1 MRRQEMNDF
10 EIYKKM
16 DDDVQAIYRS
26 RLLTEILLSLNEG
39 SRKLSQLREI
49 TGSTSQAIIPKLRK
63 LEADHLIETKEH
75 EYFLTSAGKIVAS
88 GIADSF
94 VTFWTIN
101 KFKHFWLRHYL
112 EGIPSP
118 LLKEIGC
125 LYESEVLKN
134 RGTEILNVYNNQ
146 LKIIKEADHI
156 YGISSVVTE
165 GYADSISERVKE
177 GVPVELIVPLHV
189 AEELK
194 RSPYLEKIEAL
205 KNYENFKLMAMNED
219 IKVGLIVTDKRLSL
233 SLYKKEG
240 VEYDIS
246 TGLFNSDSKAV
257 EWGERL
263 FWYCKGKTDFTKMQI

>member
-1 MRRQEMNDF
+1 MRRQEMNGF

-39 SRKLSQLREI
+39 SKKLPQLREI
-49 TGSTSQAIIPKLRK
+49 TGSTSQALIPKLRK

-112 EGIPSP
+112 EEIPIP

-125 LYESEVLKN
+125 LYESEVLKD
-134 RGTEILNVYNNQ
+134 RGMKILNVYNNQ
-146 LKIIKEADHI
+146 LKMLKEADHI

-165 GYADSISERVKE
+165 VYADAISERVKE

-194 RSPYLEKIEAL
+194 RSPYLKKIEAL
-205 KNYENFKLMAMNED
+205 KDYENFKLMVMDED

-233 SLYKKEG
+233 NLYKKEG
-240 VEYDIS
+240 IEYDIS
-246 TGLFNSDSKAV
+246 TGLFSFDSKAI
-257 EWGERL
+257 EWGEML
-263 FWYCKGKTDFTKMQI
+263 FWYCKGKADFTKFQ

>member
-1 MRRQEMNDF
+1 MRQQEMNHF

-39 SRKLSQLREI
+39 SKKLPQLREI
-49 TGSTSQAIIPKLRK
+49 TGSTSQALIPKLRK

-112 EGIPSP
+112 EEIPIP

-125 LYESEVLKN
+125 LYESEILKN
-134 RGTEILNVYNNQ
+134 RGMEILNIYNNQ
-146 LKIIKEADHI
+146 IKMIKEADHI
-156 YGISSVVTE
+156 YGISTVVTK
-165 GYADSISERVKE
+165 GDTDSISERLKE

-194 RSPYLEKIEAL
+194 RSPYLKKIEAL
-205 KNYENFKLMAMNED
+205 KDYENFKLMVMDED

-233 SLYKKEG
+233 NLYKKEG
-240 VEYDIS
+240 IEYDIS
-246 TGLFNSDSKAV
+246 TGLFSFDSKAI
-257 EWGERL
+257 EWGEML
-263 FWYCKGKTDFTKMQI
+263 FWYCKGKADFTKFQ

>member
-1 MRRQEMNDF
+1 MRQQEMNRF

-26 RLLTEILLSLNEG
+26 RPLTEILLSLNEG
-39 SRKLSQLREI
+39 SKKLSQLREI
-49 TGSTSQAIIPKLRK
+49 TESTSQAIIPKLRK
-63 LEADHLIETKEH
+63 LEADHLIETKGR

-125 LYESEVLKN
+125 LYESGVLKDK
-134 RGTEILNVYNNQ
+134 GMKILNVYNNQ
-146 LKIIKEADHI
+146 LKMIKEADHI

-177 GVPVELIVPLHV
+177 GVTVELIVPLHV

-205 KNYENFKLMAMNED
+205 KNYENFKLMVMDED
-219 IKVGLIVTDKRLSL
+219 IKVGLIVTDKRLSMN
-233 SLYKKEG
+233 LYKKEG

-246 TGLFNSDSKAV
+246 KGLFSSDSKAV

-263 FWYCKGKTDFTKMQI
+263 FWYCKGKTDFTKFQ

>member
-1 MRRQEMNDF
+1 MNNF

-16 DDDVQAIYRS
+16 GDDVQTIYRS

-49 TGSTSQAIIPKLRK
+49 TGSTSQALIPKLRK
-63 LEADHLIETKEH
+63 LEVDHLIETKGR

-101 KFKHFWLRHYL
+101 KFKHFWIRHYL

-125 LYESEVLKN
+125 LYESEVLKD
-134 RGTEILNVYNNQ
+134 RGMKILNVYNNQ
-146 LKIIKEADHI
+146 LKMLKEADHI

-165 GYADSISERVKE
+165 VYADAISERVKE

-194 RSPYLEKIEAL
+194 RSPYLKKIEAL
-205 KNYENFKLMAMNED
+205 KDYENFKLMVMDED

-233 SLYKKEG
+233 NLYKKEG
-240 VEYDIS
+240 IEYDIS
-246 TGLFNSDSKAV
+246 TGLFSFDSKAI
-257 EWGERL
+257 EWGEML
-263 FWYCKGKTDFTKMQI
+263 FWYCKGKADFTKFQ

>member
-1 MRRQEMNDF
+1 MPQKKRIYCQNNLARKSLSGNAATGNDHF

-39 SRKLSQLREI
+39 SKSFYNCVKLPEARLRL
-49 TGSTSQAIIPKLRK
+49 IPAQNSKQSSDRN
-63 LEADHLIETKEH
+63 KEH

-125 LYESEVLKN
+125 LYESEVLKD
-134 RGTEILNVYNNQ
+134 RGMKILNVYNNQ
-146 LKIIKEADHI
+146 LKMLKEADHI
-156 YGISSVVTE
+156 YGISSVVTK
-165 GYADSISERVKE
+165 GDTDSISERVKE
-177 GVPVELIVPLHV
+177 GDPVELIVPLHV

-194 RSPYLEKIEAL
+194 RSPYL
-205 KNYENFKLMAMNED
+205 KN
-219 IKVGLIVTDKRLSL
+219 R
-233 SLYKKEG
+233 
-240 VEYDIS
+240 S
-246 TGLFNSDSKAV
+246 T
-257 EWGERL
+257 ERL
-263 FWYCKGKTDFTKMQI
+263 